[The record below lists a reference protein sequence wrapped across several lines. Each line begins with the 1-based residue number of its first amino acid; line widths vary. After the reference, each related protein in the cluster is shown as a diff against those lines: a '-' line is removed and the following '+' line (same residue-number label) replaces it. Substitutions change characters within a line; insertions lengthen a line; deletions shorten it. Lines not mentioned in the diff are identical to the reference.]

1 MKFKKPYFWDLP
13 QPNFI
18 SYLLIPFTLILIL
31 RNFFFSFRKKNKLQK
46 IKTICVG
53 NIYVGGTGKTPLV
66 IKIYETLTK
75 LKKKV
80 ATVKKNHSDQK
91 DEQLL
96 LKKKT
101 SLIIT
106 KSRLKAIQQ
115 GIKKNYNFLV
125 FDDGLQETNI
135 EFDLKIACFKSNNWI
150 GNGQLIPAG
159 PLREKISSLKK
170 FDAIFLN
177 GNLENFKNIKMQIH
191 EVNSKIEIFRTFYKI
206 SNISNYDLNSKYLI
220 FSGIGN
226 PLDFKNILLENNFVI
241 VKEMIFPDHYR
252 YNYKD
257 FKKIRDIAR
266 ENSLKILTTEKDY
279 MKIPEE
285 FKKQISFLAIDLI
298 IHNEM
303 KFLNFLKKII

>member
-1 MKFKKPYFWDLP
+1 MKFKKPYFWDLAK
-13 QPNFI
+13 PNFI

-31 RNFFFSFRKKNKLQK
+31 RNFFCSFRKKNKSQK

-66 IKIYETLTK
+66 IKIHEVLKK

-80 ATVKKNHSDQK
+80 AAVKKDYSDQK

-106 KSRLKAIQQ
+106 KSRFKAIQQ
-115 GIKKNYNFLV
+115 GIKKKYNVLV
-125 FDDGLQETNI
+125 FDDGLQDANI
-135 EFDLKIACFKSNNWI
+135 EFDLKIACFKSKNWI

-177 GNLENFKNIKMQIH
+177 GNLENFENIKMQIH
-191 EVNSKIEIFRTFYKI
+191 EVNSKIEIFRSFYKI
-206 SNISNYDLNSKYLI
+206 SNINNYDLKSKYLI

-226 PLDFKNILLENNFVI
+226 PFDFKNILLENNFVI
-241 VKEMIFPDHYR
+241 VKEMIFPDHYK
-252 YNYKD
+252 YDYKD
-257 FKKIRDIAR
+257 FKKIQDIAR
-266 ENSLKILTTEKDY
+266 EKSLKILTTEKDY
-279 MKIPEE
+279 MKIPDE
-285 FKKQISFLAIDLI
+285 FKKKINFLAIDLI
-298 IHNEM
+298 IEDEM